1 MGRLRRRS
9 WINDLNI
16 AVAAD
21 PFDTPVKRLFAEYE
35 RLMIAC
41 HRPSR
46 WISTLLSRAK
56 NRQAES
62 ESAMPNSAYIRFLPR
77 PDNPAAPGPS
87 RGIMVNNSGACGPQ
101 AAARL
106 APPRR
111 DGG

>member
-56 NRQAES
+56 TAKRNRKA
-62 ESAMPNSAYIRFLPR
+62 PCRTPR
-77 PDNPAAPGPS
+77 TF
-87 RGIMVNNSGACGPQ
+87 VF
-101 AAARL
+101 AAAR
-106 APPRR
+106 
-111 DGG
+111 